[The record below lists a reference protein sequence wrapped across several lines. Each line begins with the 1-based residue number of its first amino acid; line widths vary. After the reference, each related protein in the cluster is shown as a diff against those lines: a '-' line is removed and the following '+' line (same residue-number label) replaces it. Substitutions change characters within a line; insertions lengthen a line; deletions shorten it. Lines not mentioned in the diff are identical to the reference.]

1 MIKGTGQYVAKTV
14 RTTPREYLPAV
25 FLIGTIVLTLALAL
39 FWRVDQT
46 RTLRWAHVY
55 EISTPYHQQAL
66 VAAREFEELTK
77 GRYRMRVYPASAL
90 GNESAINESLSLG
103 AIDIIN
109 TGVSFV
115 ANEFPLIALSD
126 FPYAIEDFEHWQAY
140 RDSPLFEEIAD
151 EFGRVTQ
158 SKVIGLTYYGFR
170 HVTANKSILRPEDMQ
185 DLKIRVPNASM
196 FLILPQATGA
206 NAAPMPFAEVYLAL
220 QQGVVDAQEN
230 PLTTIR
236 FKRFY
241 EVQSHINLTGHM
253 MPSIL
258 SLVSLRTLD
267 GLGEDDAVV
276 LQDVV
281 ARAAQ
286 RASQDIAADEKEL
299 VAWFTD
305 QGIRV
310 IEVDRAAFRDS
321 VDALFEDREYPFD
334 VSYLMRLRELAEK

>member
-1 MIKGTGQYVAKTV
+1 MPEAVKTKA
-14 RTTPREYLPAV
+14 REYAVAV
-25 FLIGTIVLTLALAL
+25 FVSVTIAVTLLLTLV
-39 FWRVDQT
+39 WRVEET
-46 RTLRWAHVY
+46 TTLRWAHVY

-66 VAAREFEELTK
+66 AAAREFEELTD

-115 ANEFPLIALSD
+115 ANEYPPIALSD
-126 FPYAIEDFEHWQAY
+126 FPYAIENFSHWQAY
-140 RDSPLFEEIAD
+140 RDSPLFAEIAA
-151 EFGRVTQ
+151 EFGHATQ

-170 HVTANKSILRPEDMQ
+170 HVTANKPILRPEDMQ
-185 DLKIRVPNASM
+185 DLKIRVPNAPM

-236 FKRFY
+236 FKRFH
-241 EVQSHINLTGHM
+241 EVQSHISLTGHI

-258 SLVSLRTLD
+258 TLVSVRSLSNLD
-267 GLGEDDAVV
+267 AADAD
-276 LQDVV
+276 LLEDVV
-281 ARAAQ
+281 TRAAM
-286 RASQDIAADEKEL
+286 RASEDIANDEKEL
-299 VAWFTD
+299 VDWFTD
-305 QGIRV
+305 QGIQV
-310 IEVDRAAFRDS
+310 NEVDRSAFRDS
-321 VDALFEDREYPFD
+321 VDALFRDREYPFD
-334 VSYLMRLRELAEK
+334 IAYLERLRELADQ

>member
-1 MIKGTGQYVAKTV
+1 MKL
-14 RTTPREYLPAV
+14 REYRVAIILSV
-25 FLIGTIVLTLALAL
+25 TIVASLLLTLV
-39 FWRVDQT
+39 WRVEET

-66 VAAREFEELTK
+66 AAAREFEDLTN

-115 ANEFPLIALSD
+115 GNEYPPISLSD
-126 FPYAIEDFEHWQAY
+126 FPFAIEDFEHWQAY
-140 RDSPLFEEIAD
+140 RDSPLFEEIAA
-151 EFGRVTQ
+151 EFGRATD
-158 SKVIGLTYYGFR
+158 SEVIGLTYYGFR
-170 HVTANKSILRPEDMQ
+170 HVTANRAILHPDDMRN
-185 DLKIRVPNASM
+185 LKIRVPNAPM

-236 FKRFY
+236 FKRFH
-241 EVQSHINLTGHM
+241 EVQSHINLTGHI

-258 SLVSLRTLD
+258 TLASLRTLER
-267 GLGEDDAVV
+267 LREEDAAL
-276 LQDVV
+276 LQDVA

-286 RASQDIAADEKEL
+286 RASQEIATSEEEL
-299 VAWFTD
+299 VAWFTE
-305 QGIRV
+305 QGIQV
-310 IEVDRAAFRDS
+310 SEVDRRAFRDS
-321 VDALFEDREYPFD
+321 VDAHFRDRAYPFD
-334 VSYLMRLRELAEK
+334 ESYLIRLRELAAL